1 VSKDRQSVP
10 EQVAAI
16 FTEAARIIATRSGE
30 PINPSGVDN
39 PAAIGQLLRLLS
51 GSAGLRKAVA
61 GVVGVLDDPLALNLI
76 AADPVIAARGAE
88 HVREHLATGRTA
100 RRREERLARR
110 VDPAERA
117 AKRQEER
124 QSRLRAARDRAQV
137 QADAARAEAAGL
149 RKQVSELSASVE
161 ELSARVEALTTQVSI
176 ERSSGRD
183 VIALSRSLAAA
194 LVGPPA
200 TVSHDKRGV
209 GPGEP
214 ARVDPTRLVPTKS
227 PDLAEALGKAAR
239 SAGLPDTTCDS
250 AIQWLPALLR
260 ALADPPRVRLADEL
274 ALSVEVLGGGHEIGG
289 SSVLVTAGGTRIL
302 IDAGTRPNG
311 DESQSLAPPRIAE
324 ALAGR
329 IDAII
334 VTHAHND
341 HAGWVPALVAER
353 PNTPVFT
360 SQATADLLATMWL
373 DSAKI
378 LGRRSEGTETRP
390 AYTREDVR
398 YALTRIE
405 ALDVGGRRRVR
416 DIEFELFPAGHILG
430 AVGVVVHAGGQRVV
444 VSGDVSGAGQRT
456 VGGIQIPDDAVGAD
470 LLVLES
476 TYAGMPRPVPRQHAV
491 EAFVRDMT
499 GVLDRGGRVLV
510 PAFALGRAQE
520 IALLCTEH
528 LSGVEVIVDGLAR
541 DVSRVYQSYAGPDGR
556 PMQIFDGRVR
566 PVPYGGTQSEIT
578 MLRTG
583 VVIATSGML
592 TAGPAVAW
600 ARAILPDPRSGLMVV
615 GYQDEDSP
623 GRRLL
628 ALAEAGGGVFELPGT
643 DESAPQS
650 VEVAAH
656 VADYKLGA
664 HASADELITITARA
678 APSAVMLVHGEPRGQ
693 RQLRERLG
701 LRNQTTVEAL
711 RWTAS

>member
-1 VSKDRQSVP
+1 
-10 EQVAAI
+10 
-16 FTEAARIIATRSGE
+16 
-30 PINPSGVDN
+30 
-39 PAAIGQLLRLLS
+39 
-51 GSAGLRKAVA
+51 
-61 GVVGVLDDPLALNLI
+61 
-76 AADPVIAARGAE
+76 
-88 HVREHLATGRTA
+88 
-100 RRREERLARR
+100 
-110 VDPAERA
+110 
-117 AKRQEER
+117 
-124 QSRLRAARDRAQV
+124 
-137 QADAARAEAAGL
+137 
-149 RKQVSELSASVE
+149 VSELSASVE
-161 ELSARVEALTTQVSI
+161 ELAAHIEALTTQMSV

-183 VIALSRSLAAA
+183 VIALCRSLAAA
-194 LVGPPA
+194 LTGPPA
-200 TVSHDKRGV
+200 TASHDPRGI

-214 ARVDPTRLVPTKS
+214 ARVDPTRLEPVKR

-239 SAGLPDTTCDS
+239 NAGLSDTTSDS
-250 AIQWLPALLR
+250 ASQWLPALLR
-260 ALADPPRVRLADEL
+260 ALADPPRIRVGDEL
-274 ALSVEVLGGGHEIGG
+274 TLRVEMLGGGHEIGG
-289 SSVLVTAGGTRIL
+289 SCALVTVGGTRIL
-302 IDAGTRPNG
+302 IDAGTRPGG
-311 DESQSLAPPRIAE
+311 DESENIAPPRIAE

-334 VTHAHND
+334 ITHAHND
-341 HAGWVPALVAER
+341 HAGWVPALLAER

-405 ALDVGGRRRVR
+405 VLDVGGRRRVR
-416 DIEFELFPAGHILG
+416 DVEFELFPTGHILG
-430 AVGVVVHAGGQRVV
+430 AVGVVVHAGSQRVV

-456 VGGIQIPDDAVGAD
+456 VGGIQIPDAAVGAD

-476 TYAGMPRPVPRQHAV
+476 TYAGMPRPMPRRHAV

-499 GVLDRGGRVLV
+499 AVLDRGGRVLV

-520 IALLCTEH
+520 IALLCAEH
-528 LSGVEVIVDGLAR
+528 LSGAEVIVDGLAR

-600 ARAILPDPRSGLMVV
+600 ARAILPDPRGGLMVV

-643 DESAPQS
+643 DESAPES

-678 APSAVMLVHGEPRGQ
+678 APGTVMLVHGEPGGQ
-693 RQLRERLG
+693 RQLRERLV
-701 LRNQTTVEAL
+701 LRNQNTVEAL
-711 RWTAS
+711 GWTAS